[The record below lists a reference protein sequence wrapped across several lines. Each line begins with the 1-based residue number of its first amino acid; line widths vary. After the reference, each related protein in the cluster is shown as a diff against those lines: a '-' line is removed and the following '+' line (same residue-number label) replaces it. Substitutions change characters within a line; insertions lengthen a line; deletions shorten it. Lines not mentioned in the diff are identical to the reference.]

1 MIKKKGIHISQA
13 RKMLD
18 SGQPVELTVVR
29 LKDGS
34 LIHYKNAVSLRYD
47 YYKGTRNIKQLK
59 SGQIRTIHDVC
70 IIGIDDFE
78 VYL

>member
-1 MIKKKGIHISQA
+1 MKKGIHISQA

-18 SGQPVELTVVR
+18 SGQPVSLTVVR
-29 LKDGS
+29 LRDGS
-34 LIHYKNAVSLRYD
+34 LIHYEQAVSLRYD
-47 YYKGTRNIKQLK
+47 YYKGTRSIKLLK
-59 SGQIRTIHDVC
+59 SHQIRTIHDVC